1 MEKRWFTLDAP
12 AGVLPLD
19 ELYRQTRAVTPPTKV
34 FPQADTL
41 GTVIAAVEFYVEE
54 ATSVAEVS
62 ELLDF
67 DPRQG
72 AYYTSAAEW
81 LQLVERRDGRIRLTE
96 RGAAFVRSARSERF
110 KILFQAIA
118 ATPVFRETI
127 AARLAGRE
135 LTEDEIADRI
145 RHKNYARGTTP
156 ARRAKTV
163 VAWLNWLWRE
173 HKNLCE
179 EAGNG

>member
-1 MEKRWFTLDAP
+1 M
-12 AGVLPLD
+12 
-19 ELYRQTRAVTPPTKV
+19 

-41 GTVIAAVEFYVEE
+41 GTVIAAVEFYADE
-54 ATSVAEVS
+54 ATNAAEVS

-72 AYYTSAAEW
+72 TYYTSAAEW
-81 LQLVERRDGRIRLTE
+81 LQLVERRDGRIRLAE
-96 RGAAFVRSARSERF
+96 RGATFVRTARSERF
-110 KILFQAIA
+110 RILFQAIA
-118 ATPVFRETI
+118 ATPVFREAI

-145 RHKNYARGTTP
+145 RQKGCARGTTP

-173 HKNLCE
+173 HKNLCD
-179 EAGNG
+179 EAGAG